1 MSLCL
6 RWTAGIEIS
15 VFHSQTIL
23 LSQSIT
29 EQDVRLQPL
38 WHEDN
43 GQRQT
48 VQER

>member
-6 RWTAGIEIS
+6 RRSAGIDIA
-15 VFHSQTIL
+15 VFHSQTSL
-23 LSQSIT
+23 LLQSIT

>member
-1 MSLCL
+1 L
-6 RWTAGIEIS
+6 
-15 VFHSQTIL
+15 
-23 LSQSIT
+23 QSIT

-48 VQER
+48 VQERYSFTLTRLHVV